1 MLEIAVRNYN
11 SDFILKAVNLKLGDD
26 KMNNK
31 RLGANM
37 LLLLTAAIWGFAFV
51 AQRVGSQY
59 VGAFTFNG
67 VRFALGSISLI
78 PLIIYFDKRKKSGSN
93 NEGKVEF
100 SVKKS
105 ILSGV
110 VVGIVLYIAATLQ
123 QVGLIYTTAGKASF
137 ITGLYMVFV
146 PIIGIFLKHKV
157 GKNSW
162 VGVVIAVV
170 GLYLL
175 SVNENFRISYGDL
188 LEVIGAIF
196 WAIHILTIDYFSSKI
211 DALKLSCI
219 QFATCSF
226 LSLVTA
232 LIFEQITM
240 SGISQALVPILYG
253 GFLSVG
259 IAYTLQVVAQ
269 KNAKPSHAAMILSME
284 SVFGAVGGA
293 ILLGESMSSRGY
305 MGCILI
311 LGGILVSQIRFSPKQ
326 I

>member
-1 MLEIAVRNYN
+1 
-11 SDFILKAVNLKLGDD
+11 
-26 KMNNK
+26 MNNK

-78 PLIIYFDKRKKSGSN
+78 PLIIYFDKRKKSGSD

-175 SVNENFRISYGDL
+175 SVNENFRIGYGDL

-196 WAIHILTIDYFSSKI
+196 WAIHILTIDYFSSKM

-259 IAYTLQVVAQ
+259 VAYTLQVVAQ